1 MGRKDVILQLAIFT
15 IVAMPLVAIL
25 FDRFTDTVDLASAIM
40 GPWEW
45 YKQIILGIPVGIA
58 AAVGAQ
64 FIIERPFMQ
73 EVHVKYSSVLGN
85 FKLNWN
91 EIVLVSLCAG
101 VGEELLFRGAI
112 QPFAGVLITSIA
124 FVAIHGYLNPKDW
137 RMSVYGIYMT
147 AVIVGLGIMAEKC
160 GLLSSIA
167 AHTLIDIYLLHKMN
181 ASMSEA
187 PMHEQEE
194 IE

>member
-25 FDRFTDTVDLASAIM
+25 FDRFTDTVDLATAII
-40 GPWEW
+40 GPWPW
-45 YKQIILGIPVGIA
+45 FKQLALGIPAGIA

-64 FIIERPFMQ
+64 YIIERPFMQ

-101 VGEELLFRGAI
+101 AGEELLFRGAI
-112 QPFAGVLITSIA
+112 QPFAGVVITSIA

-147 AVIVGLGIMAEKC
+147 MVIVGLGIMAEKC
-160 GLLSSIA
+160 GLISSIA
-167 AHTLIDIYLLHKMN
+167 AHTLIDIYLLYKMN

-187 PMHEQEE
+187 PQHEQEE

>member
-25 FDRFTDTVDLASAIM
+25 FDRFTDTVDLATALM

-45 YKQIILGIPVGIA
+45 YKQLALGIPLGIA

-73 EVHVKYSSVLGN
+73 AVHVKYSSVLGN

-91 EIVLVSLCAG
+91 EVVLVSLCAG

-112 QPFAGVLITSIA
+112 QPFAGIVVTSIA
-124 FVAIHGYLNPKDW
+124 FVAIHGYLNPRDW

-147 AVIVGLGIMAEKC
+147 LVIAGLGFMSVKC
-160 GLLSSIA
+160 GLIAAIA
-167 AHTLIDIYLLHKMN
+167 AHTLIDIYLLYKMN
-181 ASMSEA
+181 ASMAEVA
-187 PMHEQEE
+187 PHEQEE